1 MRLLS
6 ALTTGA
12 LVASCSWWATSA
24 TASASGVPRLS
35 LGQTSVFSVQGVPVP
50 ATDIQ
55 GSPIP
60 ATPAKYDKVTVRR
73 FGSPSATN
81 VLVLVPGLDAA
92 AGYFDIVGP
101 YLATHVPNLQVWGV
115 DRREDALEDNSVL
128 LRVLNGKESVQNA
141 FEYYLEW
148 LVDKQITNHYQPLAN
163 SAYQFRIRVGTRGD
177 HG

>member
-1 MRLLS
+1 MRPRMRFLS

-12 LVASCSWWATSA
+12 IVASCSLWATSA

-55 GSPIP
+55 GVSIP
-60 ATPAKYDKVTVRR
+60 ATPAKYDKVMVRR

-92 AGYFDIVGP
+92 AGYFDIVEIGR
-101 YLATHVPNLQVWGV
+101 AHV
-115 DRREDALEDNSVL
+115 
-128 LRVLNGKESVQNA
+128 
-141 FEYYLEW
+141 
-148 LVDKQITNHYQPLAN
+148 
-163 SAYQFRIRVGTRGD
+163 
-177 HG
+177 